1 MAIMGNKF
9 LLKNFTIDVFAFLV
23 MFLPRRLY
31 FFGAFSYRIV
41 ILFVF
46 VLCLIL
52 RKGKLSISNT
62 IIDIPMIL
70 YFVIAGI
77 ISFVHL
83 QFSTGLGY
91 FIDTCLVLFMI
102 YNLLQNEQDI
112 NKFINVFLLFL
123 SIYAALGIL
132 ECLTGFNI
140 WDLVHSAGYQ
150 RYRFGL
156 YRSYGSSTN
165 FTNNGAFLM
174 LCLPIVVWKMQQ
186 KEAHKKRYAVIYGL
200 VLLNILATLT
210 RSIILCTILLQF
222 IWLLK
227 SGMVQFIK
235 KHFVQVMAAVTA
247 VVLLVNIPVV
257 YHFLNQF
264 ISMFV
269 ALYDYETANEISD
282 SFGSNANGIGQRFL
296 LYTWIFE
303 AVKDKIL
310 FGLGPNCPFEYAF
323 MTLTGKRMIKTSI
336 ENQYLVHLYRYGL
349 AGLTSYLFML
359 TSIISRL
366 WKNMENNLTLKGGK
380 CTFGFMILT
389 TAVIYFI
396 SGLSFAASDDFRM
409 LFLILSLFFVHC
421 QLTKRGEPENDELSS
436 EI

>member
-41 ILFVF
+41 ILFVLI
-46 VLCLIL
+46 LCLIL

-62 IIDIPMIL
+62 IIDIPTVI

-77 ISFVHL
+77 ISFIHL
-83 QFSTGLGY
+83 QFSTGIGY
-91 FIDTCLVLFMI
+91 IIDTCLVLIII
-102 YNLLQNEQDI
+102 YNLLQKEQDI
-112 NKFINVFLLFL
+112 NRFINVFLLFL

-140 WDLVHSAGYQ
+140 WDLVRSAGYQ

-186 KEAHKKRYAVIYGL
+186 EEVHKKKYAFIYGL

-210 RSIILCTILLQF
+210 RSIILCTIFLQF

-227 SGMVQFIK
+227 AGMIQFIK
-235 KHFVQVMAAVTA
+235 KHFVQVMAAA
-247 VVLLVNIPVV
+247 AALVLLIHIPVI
-257 YHFLNQF
+257 YNFLNQF

-282 SFGSNANGIGQRFL
+282 SFGSNAGGMGQRFL
-296 LYTWIFE
+296 LYTWIFD

-310 FGLGPNCPFEYAF
+310 FGLGPNYPFEYAF

-336 ENQYLVHLYRYGL
+336 ENQYLVHLYRYGMT
-349 AGLTSYLFML
+349 GLISYLFML
-359 TSIISRL
+359 ISIISRL
-366 WKNMENNLTLKGGK
+366 WKNMESDLAEKGRK
-380 CTFGFMILT
+380 CTYGFMILT
-389 TAVIYFI
+389 TVFIYFI

-409 LFLILSLFFVHC
+409 LFLILSLYFVHC
-421 QLTKRGEPENDELSS
+421 QLTKRGEPANDELSS

>member
-1 MAIMGNKF
+1 
-9 LLKNFTIDVFAFLV
+9 
-23 MFLPRRLY
+23 
-31 FFGAFSYRIV
+31 
-41 ILFVF
+41 
-46 VLCLIL
+46 
-52 RKGKLSISNT
+52 
-62 IIDIPMIL
+62 
-70 YFVIAGI
+70 
-77 ISFVHL
+77 
-83 QFSTGLGY
+83 
-91 FIDTCLVLFMI
+91 
-102 YNLLQNEQDI
+102 
-112 NKFINVFLLFL
+112 
-123 SIYAALGIL
+123 
-132 ECLTGFNI
+132 
-140 WDLVHSAGYQ
+140 
-150 RYRFGL
+150 
-156 YRSYGSSTN
+156 
-165 FTNNGAFLM
+165 M

-186 KEAHKKRYAVIYGL
+186 EEAHKKRYAVIYGF

-227 SGMVQFIK
+227 SGMIQFIK

-257 YHFLNQF
+257 SHFINQF

-303 AVKDKIL
+303 AVKDKFL
-310 FGLGPNCPFEYAF
+310 FGLGPNCPFEYVF

-336 ENQYLVHLYRYGL
+336 ENQYLVHLYRYGM

-359 TSIISRL
+359 ISIISRL
-366 WKNMENNLTLKGGK
+366 WKNMENNLTGKGRK

-389 TAVIYFI
+389 TALIYFI

-421 QLTKRGEPENDELSS
+421 QLTKRGEPANDELFS